1 YPLRPWP
8 PTLTPPVAQRRNPLA
23 GGDSGGSTPT
33 QRPSNRLDPRPRRR
47 RERLE
52 DFAPGWEGAARRV
65 VAELVGTFALTTVD
79 AGGAMIATLN
89 PQVTS
94 SARAAAA
101 GLLIMAMS
109 YALSNVSGAHF
120 NPTVTLAFALRRV
133 FPWKYVPA
141 YWFAQL
147 GGAMLGAGFLCL
159 LLGPIGHLGATLPE
173 HGDAKAFAME
183 AFLTFLLVSV
193 ILSVATRHK
202 VVGPTAALASGGT
215 VALCGLFA
223 RPISGAS
230 MNPARSLGPFIVGW
244 SFAHAWV

>member
-1 YPLRPWP
+1 
-8 PTLTPPVAQRRNPLA
+8 
-23 GGDSGGSTPT
+23 
-33 QRPSNRLDPRPRRR
+33 
-47 RERLE
+47 
-52 DFAPGWEGAARRV
+52 
-65 VAELVGTFALTTVD
+65 
-79 AGGAMIATLN
+79 MIATLN

-120 NPTVTLAFALRRV
+120 NPMVTLAFALRRV

-141 YWFAQL
+141 YWLAQL
-147 GGAMLGAGFLCL
+147 GGAVLGAGFLCL
-159 LLGPIGHLGATLPE
+159 LLGPIGHIGATLPE

-230 MNPARSLGPFIVGW
+230 MNPVRSLGPFIVGG
-244 SFAHAWV
+244 SFARAWVYLAGPSLGAVLGSLCVAIVHPHKHAEEQEAAAGDRYKLTSPPSAET